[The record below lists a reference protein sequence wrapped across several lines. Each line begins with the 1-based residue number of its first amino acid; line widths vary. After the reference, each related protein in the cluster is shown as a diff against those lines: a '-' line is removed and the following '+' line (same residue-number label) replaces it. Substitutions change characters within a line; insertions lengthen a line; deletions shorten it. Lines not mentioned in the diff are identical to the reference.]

1 MHLLQ
6 TKFHIPDID
15 KNTVVLRKRVR
26 DLIHGSPIVI
36 ISAPAGF
43 GKTTILSEW
52 AMNTNDKIAWISLEK
67 SENIPVTFWSYIITA
82 ISSIIKEC
90 TKALEHI
97 KFSNISEI
105 EIILIDLIND
115 IESTGKKISVVIDDY
130 HVITDQSIHSG
141 IEFLIDHLPS
151 NMKIVIAG
159 REDPNFSISRYR
171 LSGKLGEIRA
181 ADLRFNYNESKDLLN
196 KIHGFNLSK
205 SDIDSLNNRTEGW
218 IAGLTLAVL
227 SIKDQ
232 DDIKSFIDDFTG
244 SHRYVLDYLIDEVLS
259 GIPTRIK
266 DFILKIS
273 ITERFCKD
281 LCEHLSE
288 NSDSVRCLKY
298 IEQNN
303 IFLIPLD
310 NHRKWF
316 RFHHLFREFLIKN
329 LMEEDNNLI
338 KELHE
343 KAFIWFK
350 ENDFDEDAFKHGIGA
365 EKYSEA
371 AKLLAEKA
379 PDLVSRS
386 GGFIL
391 KGLIDKIPLEIVN
404 ANADLCCYNVWFD
417 IFIGNFESISL
428 LYQDRFKDNKTV
440 LGFIHIIDG
449 YKYFYQTGEFEKCI
463 SEINKA
469 LLILPIAHTA
479 IREMGELI
487 YSVSLKYSGQIDLAY
502 DYYQSVPET
511 DTVGFF
517 KAIYYADL
525 LMSMGKYKL
534 ALSLIENS
542 IEDGI
547 TKFGESLLPEYGY
560 LYVQKGSILREINEI
575 DEALKAI
582 KKGLFLGR
590 NNEYIEFIF
599 LGNLEYARVLA
610 ANGNYDEAETI
621 MTRSIEAA
629 EMNSIWG
636 ENMSLAYKA
645 RIEIIKGNLENTES
659 ILNGITDFNH
669 NKEVEIPYY
678 KHFEYLS
685 YCRLCIAKNKTDR
698 VHEITD
704 PMIIE
709 DHNTKGKLRLI
720 ECYILKAIA
729 FYLDN
734 KTDDAIKNIQKAF
747 SLVENDG
754 FIRIFIDEGENM
766 IALLKEASKRKILPE
781 YLRPYIKKKTEKESK
796 GKKRSVIINEF
807 KEDFNGREIEILKLM
822 KGGASNKNIAEKL
835 FLSVNT
841 VRWYASRIFAKLD
854 VKRRGEAVSYA
865 EKYDLI

>member
-6 TKFHIPDID
+6 TKFYIPDID

-52 AMNTNDKIAWISLEK
+52 AVNTNDKIAWVSLEK
-67 SENIPVTFWSYIITA
+67 SENIPVTFWSYFITA
-82 ISSIIKEC
+82 VSSIIKEC

-105 EIILIDLIND
+105 ENILIDLIND
-115 IESTGKKISVVIDDY
+115 IESNGKKMSVVIDDY

-159 REDPNFSISRYR
+159 REDPNLSISRYR
-171 LSGKLGEIRA
+171 LSGKLAEIRA
-181 ADLRFNYNESKDLLN
+181 SDLRFNYNESKDLLN
-196 KIHGFNLSK
+196 KINGFNLNK

-288 NSDSVRCLKY
+288 YSDSVRCLKY

-343 KAFIWFK
+343 KAFIWFN
-350 ENDFDEDAFKHGIGA
+350 ENGFDEDAFKHGINA
-365 EKYSEA
+365 EKYSDA

-391 KGLIDKIPLEIVN
+391 KGLIDQIPVDIVN
-404 ANADLCCYNVWFD
+404 TNADLCCYNVWFD
-417 IFIGNFESISL
+417 ILIGNFESVSL

-449 YKYFYQTGEFEKCI
+449 YRYFYQTGEFEKCI

-469 LLILPIAHTA
+469 LLILPVAHIT

-487 YSVSLKYSGQIDLAY
+487 YSISLKYSGKIDLAY
-502 DYYQSVPET
+502 DYYRSVPET
-511 DTVGFF
+511 DDVGFF

-525 LMSMGKYKL
+525 LMSMGKYKH
-534 ALSLIENS
+534 ALSLIEES

-547 TKFGESLLPEYGY
+547 KKFGNSLLPEYGY
-560 LYVQKGSILREINEI
+560 LYVQKGSILRERDEI

-582 KKGLFLGR
+582 RKGLFLGR
-590 NNEYIEFIF
+590 NNEYLEFIF
-599 LGNLEYARVLA
+599 LGNLEYAWVLA
-610 ANGNYDEAETI
+610 ASGNYDEAETV
-621 MTRSIEAA
+621 MARSIKAA
-629 EMNSIWG
+629 EMSSTWG

-645 RIEIIKGNLENTES
+645 RIEIIKGNLESAES
-659 ILNGITDFNH
+659 ILNGITGFNH
-669 NKEVEIPYY
+669 EEVEISYHKY
-678 KHFEYLS
+678 FEYLS
-685 YCRLCIAKNKTDR
+685 YCRLCIAKNKTYR

-709 DHNTKGKLRLI
+709 DHGTKGTLRLI

-729 FYLDN
+729 YYLDN
-734 KTDDAIKNIQKAF
+734 KTEDSIKNIKKAF
-747 SLVENDG
+747 SLTENEK
-754 FIRIFIDEGENM
+754 FVRIFIDEGENM

-781 YLRPYIKKKTEKESK
+781 YLKPYIIKRTEKESE

-807 KEDFNGREIEILKLM
+807 KEDFNEREIEILKLM